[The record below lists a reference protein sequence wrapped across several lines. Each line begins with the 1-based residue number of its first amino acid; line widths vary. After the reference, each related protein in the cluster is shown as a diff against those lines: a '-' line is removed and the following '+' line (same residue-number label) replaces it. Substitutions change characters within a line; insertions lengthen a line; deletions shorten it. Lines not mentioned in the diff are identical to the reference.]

1 MRFYGNRDKGLII
14 YMKKSKNMAHAIE
27 KYNSMKAYLLE
38 EAVALVQD
46 MKYSKFDESVDLAI
60 KLGVDPRHAE
70 ENIRVTTPLP
80 HGTGKSVKVLVLTEG
95 PKEKEAQEAGADF
108 VGNKDFLTKIKNG
121 WTDVDKIVAT
131 PDMMGELGK
140 LGKIL
145 GPKGLMPNPK
155 SGTVT
160 MDVVRAVKDLK
171 AGQVE
176 LRVESNGIVHVSCGK
191 VSFQKEQLIENIS
204 KIHDTIMK
212 ARPSSVK
219 GQYLEKVAISSTMGP
234 SIIIDHLAI
243 G

>member
-1 MRFYGNRDKGLII
+1 
-14 YMKKSKNMAHAIE
+14 MKKSRNMLNATE
-27 KYNSMKAYLLE
+27 KFDSMKAYILE
-38 EAVALVQD
+38 EAVSLVKD
-46 MKYSKFDESVDLAI
+46 LKYSKFDESVDLAI

-95 PKEKEAQEAGADF
+95 PKEKEAEEAGADF
-108 VGNKDFLTKIKNG
+108 VGNKDYLTKIKNG

-160 MDVVRAVKDLK
+160 MDVAKAVKDLK

-191 VSFQKEQLIENIS
+191 VSFEVEQLVENIA
-204 KIHDTIMK
+204 KIHDAIMK

-219 GQYLEKVAISSTMGP
+219 GQYLEKIFISSTMGP

>member
-1 MRFYGNRDKGLII
+1 
-14 YMKKSKNMAHAIE
+14 MKKSKNMLNAND
-27 KYNSMKAYLLE
+27 KFDNTKVYLLE
-38 EAVALVQD
+38 EAVSIVKD

-60 KLGVDPRHAE
+60 KLGVDPRHAD

-80 HGTGKSVKVLVLTEG
+80 HGTGKIIKVLVLTEG
-95 PKEKEAQEAGADF
+95 SKEKEAEEAGADF
-108 VGNKDFLTKIKNG
+108 VGGKDFLTKIKNG

-160 MDVVRAVKDLK
+160 MDVAKAVKDLK

-191 VSFQKEQLIENIS
+191 ISFKKEQLVENIA

-212 ARPSSVK
+212 VRPSSVK
-219 GQYLEKVAISSTMGP
+219 GQYLEKIFISSTMGP
-234 SIIIDHLAI
+234 SVIIDHLAI

>member
-1 MRFYGNRDKGLII
+1 
-14 YMKKSKNMAHAIE
+14 MKKSKNMVNAT
-27 KYNSMKAYLLE
+27 KKFDSMKAYLLE
-38 EAVALVQD
+38 EAVALVKD
-46 MKYSKFDESVDLAI
+46 MKFSKFDESVDLAI

-95 PKEKEAQEAGADF
+95 PKEKEAEEAGADF

-160 MDVVRAVKDLK
+160 MDVIKAVKDLK

-191 VSFQKEQLIENIS
+191 VSFEKEQLVENIV
-204 KIHDTIMK
+204 KIHDAIIK

-219 GQYLEKVAISSTMGP
+219 GQYLEKISISSTMGP
-234 SIIIDHLAI
+234 SIIIDHIAI

>member
-1 MRFYGNRDKGLII
+1 
-14 YMKKSKNMAHAIE
+14 MKKSKNMAQATD
-27 KYNSMKAYLLE
+27 KYNSMEAYLLE
-38 EAVALVQD
+38 DAVALVKD

-108 VGNKDFLTKIKNG
+108 VGNKEFLTKIKNG

-131 PDMMGELGK
+131 PNMMGELGK

-160 MDVVRAVKDLK
+160 MDVGKAVKDLK

-191 VSFQKEQLIENIS
+191 VSFEKEKLVENIA

-219 GQYLEKVAISSTMGP
+219 GQYLEKIFISSTMGP
-234 SIIIDHLAI
+234 SVVIDHSAI

>member
-1 MRFYGNRDKGLII
+1 
-14 YMKKSKNMAHAIE
+14 MKKSKNMLNAND
-27 KYNSMKAYLLE
+27 KFDNMKAYLLE
-38 EAVALVQD
+38 EAVSLVKD

-80 HGTGKSVKVLVLTEG
+80 HGTGKTVKVLVLTEG
-95 PKEKEAQEAGADF
+95 SKEKEAEEAGADF
-108 VGNKDFLTKIKNG
+108 VGGKDFLTKIKNG
-121 WTDVDKIVAT
+121 WTEVDKIVAT

-160 MDVVRAVKDLK
+160 MDVAKSVKDLK

-176 LRVESNGIVHVSCGK
+176 LRVESNGIVHVTCGK
-191 VSFQKEQLIENIS
+191 ISFKTEQLVENIT

-212 ARPSSVK
+212 VRPSSVK
-219 GQYLEKVAISSTMGP
+219 GQYLEKIFISSTMGP
-234 SIIIDHLAI
+234 SVIIDHLAI